1 MMIKVKNGI
10 LALAITTLCA
20 CETPLMQPRDN
31 SEFMPLVGGEPEV
44 VASTPLVELRK
55 LQLISTNLVSA
66 LVQVPEMKVGTA
78 TLQVSNPTTAFGN
91 TLIRALEDAGFGIQ
105 RVSADQGLNYV
116 TYGKRL
122 SETEA
127 GQVTDYS
134 IAVGEIE
141 VRREYN
147 FSSKK
152 VFPSSLLLV
161 TGTDRIV
168 DIVLDDTIFTEQGG
182 SGDTFISG
190 VGGNSISSPTTDVN
204 TVTVNDYDAT
214 PIAKRKNQS
223 TVLSMA
229 RQRVYS
235 KESAER
241 PIDLGPYSQ
250 LRRTV
255 LIFDDKSSTV
265 MGRGNKLAVTE
276 LASNF
281 QEGDVFAIT
290 ACTDVDGKNAAAE
303 LRAVRVEEEFVS
315 HNVSPG
321 SVQIEPCVR
330 ASYRHK
336 SDQSPVAVSVVQFR
350 KN

>member
-1 MMIKVKNGI
+1 MIKLKFCACS
-10 LALAITTLCA
+10 LALLLLSA
-20 CETPLMQPRDN
+20 CETPLSQRDN
-31 SEFMPLVGGEPEV
+31 AAFMPLIGGEPEI
-44 VASTPLVELRK
+44 VASTSLTELRR

-141 VRREYN
+141 VRREFN
-147 FSSKK
+147 VKDKK

-168 DIVLDDTIFTEQGG
+168 DIVLDDTIFSEQGG
-182 SGDTFISG
+182 TGDTFISG
-190 VGGNSISSPTTDVN
+190 VGGNTLDSPTTDVN
-204 TVTVNDYDAT
+204 TVVVNDYDAI
-214 PIAKRKNQS
+214 PLAKRTNQS
-223 TVLSMA
+223 NVLNEA
-229 RQRVYS
+229 RQRVYK
-235 KESAER
+235 KESSER
-241 PIDLGPYSQ
+241 PINLSPYRQ

-255 LIFDDKSSTV
+255 LIFDDKSSNV

-276 LASNF
+276 LAANF
-281 QEGDVFAIT
+281 QQGDVFSIT
-290 ACTDVDGKNAAAE
+290 ACSDVDGKNPESE

-315 HNVSPG
+315 NDVAPG
-321 SVQIEPCVR
+321 AVQIEPCVR

-336 SDQSPVAVSVVQFR
+336 SDDSPVAVSVVQYR
-350 KN
+350 KIR

>member
-1 MMIKVKNGI
+1 MINLKIYVCI
-10 LALAITTLCA
+10 LLLLVFSGCA
-20 CETPLMQPRDN
+20 APLSQRDN
-31 SEFMPLVGGEPEV
+31 AEFMPLIGGEPII
-44 VASTPLVELRK
+44 VASTSLTELRR

-78 TLQVSNPTTAFGN
+78 TLQVSSPTTAFGN

-134 IAVGEIE
+134 VAVGEIE

-147 FSSKK
+147 LKKSK
-152 VFPSSLLLV
+152 VFPSSLLIV
-161 TGTDRIV
+161 TGTDSIV
-168 DIVLDDTIFTEQGG
+168 DISLDDSIFAEQGG
-182 SGDTFISG
+182 TGDTFISG
-190 VGGNSISSPTTDVN
+190 VGGNTLDSPTTDVN
-204 TVTVNDYDAT
+204 TVVVNDYDAK
-214 PIAKRKNQS
+214 PLGKRTDQS
-223 TVLSMA
+223 SVLSQA
-229 RQRVYS
+229 RKRIYS

-241 PIDLGPYSQ
+241 PINLEPYRRV
-250 LRRTV
+250 RRTV
-255 LIFDDKSSTV
+255 LIFEDQGSNV
-265 MGRGNKLAVTE
+265 MGRGNKLAITE
-276 LASNF
+276 LAANF
-281 QEGDVFAIT
+281 QRGDIFSIS
-290 ACTDVDGKNAAAE
+290 ACSDVDGRNQQAE

-315 HNVSPG
+315 HNVEPG

-330 ASYRHK
+330 ASYRHP
-336 SDQSPVAVSVVQFR
+336 SDTSPIAVSVVQHR